1 MDKPANSLPST
12 KPSVQE
18 QAERLRTTLSS
29 IGDAVIATD
38 ASGRVESLNR
48 VAEALTGWS
57 MAEAV
62 GKPLEDVFRI
72 IDERTGTTVETPVT
86 RVLREGTVIG
96 LASHT
101 ALIARDGTIRPI
113 DDSAAPIRGDNGA
126 ITGVVLVFRD
136 VTERRKADATIAEQV
151 RLAEYGR
158 DIGLALTRSGPLQK
172 ALTRCAEETVR
183 HLDGAFARIW
193 TLDESGDVLEL
204 QASAGMYT
212 HTDGAH
218 SRIPVGQFKIG
229 QIARERRPHLT
240 NAVIGDPRVP
250 AQEWARREG
259 MIAFAGYP
267 LVVDDRLVGVL
278 AMFARHRL
286 SEATL
291 RMMASVADEIALGID
306 RKRAWERLH
315 RQSEWLRVT
324 LASIGDAV
332 IATDIEGRVTFLNAV
347 AESLTGWTRADAA
360 GEPLEDV
367 FRIVNETTR
376 RPVENPAARA
386 LREGTVVGLA
396 NHTVLIARDGTERT
410 IDDSAAPIRDDDD
423 AINGVV
429 LIFRDVTERRTA
441 ERALE
446 ASEARKAA
454 ILQAGLDAII
464 TIDHEGRILEFNP
477 AAERI
482 FGYPRDEAIGR
493 SIDELIIPPSLRE
506 AHRRGLGHFRAGG
519 EGTILGR
526 RIEITAMRS
535 GGAEFPAELALARLE
550 APGPPLFTAHVR
562 DITERKKAEE
572 TLRESERRFRELAD
586 AMPQIVWTAR
596 PDGLV
601 DYCNERGYEF
611 TGRPEGENRDEG
623 WKPVLHPDDARRSG
637 DRWNESVKTGEPF
650 QIEYRFWDRSRGE
663 YRWFLGRAL
672 AVRDESGRVVKW
684 YGSATD
690 IDDQKRA
697 EEALREADRR
707 KDEFIAMLAHEL
719 RNPLAPILNALQV
732 MKLAGE
738 DARTAEPLREM
749 MERQAHHMT
758 RLVEDLLDVS
768 RINSGKIELRKKSVD
783 LVTLIR
789 QVAEASRPFIEKRRH
804 TLALSLPNGPMLLEA
819 DPTRLE
825 QVLDNLLTNAA
836 KYTDPG
842 GSIGLTVVREGDA
855 AVIRLR
861 DTGIGIEP
869 EMLPKIFD
877 LFVQAEQ
884 RPDRAQGG
892 LGIGLSLVRS
902 LVEMHGG
909 SVMVHS
915 EGLGKGS
922 EFVVRL
928 PVSKPAVATANGDIT
943 DPKAGPSASSPRRHI
958 LVVDDNRDAANSLA
972 RLLTILCR
980 QEVRVAYDGP
990 SALEAAA
997 SFRPEVVLLD
1007 IGLPGMDGYEVAR
1020 KLRARPEL
1028 DGTLLVALTGWGQDE
1043 DRQRSKEA
1051 GFDRHLVKPVDPDAL
1066 MRLLA
1071 EPHAPLVAQT

>member
-1 MDKPANSLPST
+1 MDKPANP
-12 KPSVQE
+12 PFPADVSVPE
-18 QAERLRTTLSS
+18 QAERLRTTLFS
-29 IGDAVIATD
+29 IGDGVIATD

-48 VAEALTGWS
+48 VAEALTGWT
-57 MAEAV
+57 MAEAM

-72 IDERTGTTVETPVT
+72 IDDRAGTPVETPVA
-86 RVLREGTVIG
+86 RVLREGSVVA
-96 LASHT
+96 LAGHT
-101 ALIARDGTIRPI
+101 ALIARDGTLRPI
-113 DDSAAPIRGDNGA
+113 DDSAAPIRGDDGA

-136 VTERRKADATIAEQV
+136 VTERRKAEATIAEQM

-158 DIGLALTRSGPLQK
+158 YIGLALTRNGPLRE
-172 ALTRCAEETVR
+172 ALTRCAEVTVR

-193 TLDESGDVLEL
+193 TLAEAGDVLEL

-212 HTDGAH
+212 HTHGDH

-229 QIARERRPHLT
+229 EIARERRPHLT
-240 NAVIGDPRVP
+240 NTVIGDPRVP
-250 AQEWARREG
+250 AQDWALREG
-259 MIAFAGYP
+259 MVAFAGYP

-278 AMFARHRL
+278 AMFARHPL

-291 RMMASVADEIALGID
+291 RMMASIADEIALGID

-332 IATDIEGRVTFLNAV
+332 IATDTEGRVTFLNAA
-347 AESLTGWTRADAA
+347 AESLTGWTRADAE
-360 GEPLEDV
+360 GQPLEDV
-367 FRIVNETTR
+367 FRIVNESTR
-376 RPVENPAARA
+376 HPVENPAARA

-396 NHTVLIARDGTERT
+396 NHTVLIARDGNERA
-410 IDDSAAPIRDDDD
+410 IDDSAAPIRGDDG

-429 LIFRDVTERRTA
+429 LIFRDVTEARAA
-441 ERALE
+441 ERELE

-454 ILQAGLDAII
+454 ILRTGLDAII
-464 TIDHEGRILEFNP
+464 TIDHEGRVLEFNP

-482 FGYPRDEAIGR
+482 FGYARDQAIGR
-493 SIDELIIPPSLRE
+493 VMEELIIPPSLRE
-506 AHRRGLGHFRAGG
+506 PHRRGMARYQATG
-519 EGTILGR
+519 EGTVLGR

-535 GGAEFPAELALARLE
+535 GGAEFPVELALTRLE
-550 APGPPLFTAHVR
+550 APGPPLFTAHLR

-596 PDGLV
+596 PDGTV
-601 DYCNERGYEF
+601 DYCNQRGHEF
-611 TGRPEGENRDEG
+611 TGRPKDEDPSQG
-623 WKPVLHPDDARRSG
+623 WRPILHPDDVQRVG
-637 DRWNESVKTGEPF
+637 DRWDQSVKTGEPF
-650 QIEYRFWDRSRGE
+650 EIEHRFWDRSRGE

-732 MKLAGE
+732 MKLAGSD
-738 DARTAEPLREM
+738 DARAAAPLREM
-749 MERQAHHMT
+749 MERQVHNMT
-758 RLVEDLLDVS
+758 RLVEDLLDIS
-768 RINSGKIELRKKSVD
+768 RINSGKIELRKKVVD
-783 LVTLIR
+783 LVTLTS
-789 QVAEASRPFIEKRRH
+789 QVAEASRPSIENRRH
-804 TLALSLPNGPMLLEA
+804 TLTLALPAEPILLEA

-836 KYTDPG
+836 KYTNPG
-842 GSIGLTVVREGDA
+842 GSIWLTVVREGET

-861 DTGIGIEP
+861 DTGIGIP
-869 EMLPKIFD
+869 PKVFD
-877 LFVQAEQ
+877 LFVQAEH
-884 RPDRAQGG
+884 RPDHAHGG

-902 LVEMHGG
+902 LVELHCG
-909 SVMVHS
+909 SVLAHS
-915 EGLGKGS
+915 EGRGKGC

-928 PVSKPAVATANGDIT
+928 PASRPAVTIDDRGKPAPNPGAAA
-943 DPKAGPSASSPRRHI
+943 PAHRRQI

-980 QEVRVAYDGP
+980 QDVRVAYDGP
-990 SALEAAA
+990 SALDAAA
-997 SFRPEVVLLD
+997 SFRPDVVLLD

-1020 KLRARPEL
+1020 RLRARTEFA
-1028 DGTLLVALTGWGQDE
+1028 GTLLVALTGWGQDE
-1043 DRQRSKEA
+1043 DRQRSRDA

-1066 MRLLA
+1066 LRLLA
-1071 EPHAPLVAQT
+1071 EPHLQTA